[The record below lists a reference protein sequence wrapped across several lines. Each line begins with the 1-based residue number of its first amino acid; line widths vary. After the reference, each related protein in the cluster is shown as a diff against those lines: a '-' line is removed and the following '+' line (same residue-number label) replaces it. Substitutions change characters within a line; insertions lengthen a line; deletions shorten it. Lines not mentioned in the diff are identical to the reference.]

1 MFLLL
6 KYVGKLPFDICYI
19 RACLKNHS
27 RNLHAPLCGI
37 FHPNSVVV
45 ARVFENHSWHTR
57 RDDHEKRKWKA
68 DHRWKRDLRTGSGMR
83 PQKEPAERQ
92 REWRKPEKEKWP
104 DVRSAPVKTW
114 KEKWKNEIKEK
125 TIAEIASAEN
135 RKKSEA
141 LMKKGQRP
149 RASVPICNVTSASA
163 SVS

>member
-92 REWRKPEKEKWP
+92 REWRKPEKEKW
-104 DVRSAPVKTW
+104 
-114 KEKWKNEIKEK
+114 KNEIKEK